1 MPILFLTPT
10 DAAVILQLLPN
21 QNFGPA
27 ENLLVGRT
35 FAPNDVF
42 RSLLNFD
49 ISAIP
54 PTAFIT
60 KATLRLLFF
69 QKIAPGIQ
77 PLTARRLLSGFS
89 QNTVTWNTQPNTAG
103 GYAYETLLADDLVGD
118 YIYLDLTG
126 LVQDWYSGQ
135 FPNNG
140 LMLTTIETE
149 TSLMGFRGY
158 EDGNVPNW
166 PTLIIEFEF
175 ALGPTG
181 PTGPTG
187 ATGPAGPTGATGPA
201 GPTGATGP
209 AGPTGATGPAGPTG
223 ATGPAGPTGATG
235 PAGPTGA
242 TGPAGP
248 TGATGPAGPAG
259 PTGPTGPAGATGPA
273 GPTGATGP
281 AGPTGATGPAGA
293 TGATGPAGPAG
304 PTGPTGPTGATG
316 PAGPTG
322 ATGPAG
328 ATGETGP
335 AGATGETGPA
345 GATGATGP
353 AGPTGA
359 TGPAGATGETGPA
372 GPTGATGPAGPTGAT
387 GSSAIIPFASGGPV
401 AMTTT
406 VGGLVDTAGLVGF
419 GNSASN
425 ISAAGGMID
434 LTGAP
439 LFPVI
444 DFAFSVPRAGTI
456 TSIAAFFSTTVALA
470 LLTETVTV
478 TAQLY
483 ISGAPDNTFIPIP
496 GATVTLT
503 PTLSGIV
510 GAGTVLTGFTDGLVI
525 PVAPEDRLLMAFTI
539 TGTGITVL
547 TTVTGYASAG
557 VSIV

>member
-242 TGPAGP
+242 TGPAG
-248 TGATGPAGPAG
+248 
-259 PTGPTGPAGATGPA
+259 
-273 GPTGATGP
+273 
-281 AGPTGATGPAGA
+281 A

-328 ATGETGP
+328 PTGATGP
-335 AGATGETGPA
+335 AGPTGATGPA

-359 TGPAGATGETGPA
+359 TGPAGATGE
-372 GPTGATGPAGPTGAT
+372 TGPAGPTGAT